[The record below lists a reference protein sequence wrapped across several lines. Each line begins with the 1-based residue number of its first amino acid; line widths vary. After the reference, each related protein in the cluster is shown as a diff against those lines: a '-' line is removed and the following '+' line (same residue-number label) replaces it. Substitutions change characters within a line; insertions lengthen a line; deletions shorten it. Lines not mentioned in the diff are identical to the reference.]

1 MRLLPDLALTPGG
14 WVADRAIAITDGRI
28 AFIGPVGAVEPGDV
42 RLRDKALLP
51 GTVNA
56 HCHTFQSLLRGL
68 GDDLDFMGWRDRVLY
83 PFSER
88 LDRNG
93 IALGAAFAFAEMLCH
108 GATTCVDFF
117 YLNDDGNE
125 NAEAV
130 IEAARRV
137 GIRLVLARAL
147 YDWEG
152 APKRYRESVPD
163 ARRRVESL
171 IARHRHDET
180 VNVHPAPHSP
190 HGASPAMIRAGWEVA
205 EQAGTPFHIHVA
217 EGQYEG
223 QRTLAEHGATPIRY
237 LDALGV
243 LGPRTIA
250 VHCVWLD
257 DDEIALMAA
266 RGAALAYCPSSNM
279 FLGDGISRVTEML
292 AAGVRAGL
300 GTDGGCTNNRLS
312 IFEEM
317 RMASLLQRVRLLDGG
332 ALPATEVFGLG
343 TEGGAAIL
351 ELDAGRIEAGRL
363 ADLVAVDLGH
373 ASLHPPTN
381 LLANVVF
388 AMSPQ
393 AVSDV
398 WVHGVR
404 VVESGRLTRVSE
416 GELLARVAALTRDW
430 RL

>member
-1 MRLLPDLALTPGG
+1 MPL
-14 WVADRAIAITDGRI
+14 
-28 AFIGPVGAVEPGDV
+28 
-42 RLRDKALLP
+42 
-51 GTVNA
+51 
-56 HCHTFQSLLRGL
+56 
-68 GDDLDFMGWRDRVLY
+68 
-83 PFSER
+83 
-88 LDRNG
+88 
-93 IALGAAFAFAEMLCH
+93 
-108 GATTCVDFF
+108 
-117 YLNDDGNE
+117 
-125 NAEAV
+125 
-130 IEAARRV
+130 
-137 GIRLVLARAL
+137 
-147 YDWEG
+147 
-152 APKRYRESVPD
+152 
-163 ARRRVESL
+163 
-171 IARHRHDET
+171 
-180 VNVHPAPHSP
+180 
-190 HGASPAMIRAGWEVA
+190 
-205 EQAGTPFHIHVA
+205 HIHVA
-217 EGQYEG
+217 EGRYEG
-223 QRTLAEHGATPIRY
+223 ERTRREHGTTPVRY
-237 LDALGV
+237 LDRLGA

-250 VHCVWLD
+250 VHAVWLD
-257 DDEIALMAA
+257 DEEIALMGA

-279 FLGDGISRVTEML
+279 FLGDGVTRLPEL
-292 AAGVRAGL
+292 RRAGVRAGL

-351 ELDAGRIEAGRL
+351 ELDAGRVEAGRL

-398 WVHGVR
+398 WVHGER